1 MAAIRMRLLKSYK
14 HKYKL
19 KAWPIGQVIQVDSNL
34 ASELL
39 ADKIAELYSDEY
51 PPKAKQK
58 TEFFKTKTK

>member
-19 KAWPIGQVIQVDSNL
+19 KAWPIGQVIQVDNIL

-39 ADKIAELYSDEY
+39 ADKIAEIYNDEY
-51 PPKAKQK
+51 PPKTKMK
-58 TEFFKTKTK
+58 TDFFKTK